1 MVPESGAAVHPAPR
15 SEEAEDRSVSV
26 EDVVLLVSWL
36 DGEVHLETLNQG
48 DSR

>member
-15 SEEAEDRSVSV
+15 SEEVEDRSVNV
-26 EDVVLLVSWL
+26 EDVARLVSWL
-36 DGEVHLETLNQG
+36 GEEVHLETLNQG